1 MYCMCSNVA
10 DMNNIN
16 SKKIPN
22 QAFFIGGRIGSDC
35 PVKARRLYSFHR
47 TNNFLI
53 ILRMYST
60 AKRNFVYK
68 QII

>member
-1 MYCMCSNVA
+1 MYCICSNVA

-16 SKKIPN
+16 SKRIPN
-22 QAFFIGGRIGSDC
+22 QAFLIGGKMGPDC
-35 PVKARRLYSFHR
+35 PVNAKRLYAFQR

-53 ILRMYST
+53 ILRVYST